1 MVPTTT
7 TIPPRPRKKITM
19 CEKSFSNQIANQRLI
34 AKSFLQNKQ
43 IGRANKKN
51 LGEDIA
57 CIRNII
63 ALLIVWI
70 NPIRLDSKLGKWKS
84 NALYEWITFMW
95 EKMIPRDP
103 ASYICLPGI
112 FKKLD
117 QLRVKENSAINL
129 VLKYMEDG
137 HLDDEMKSQF
147 LQIDI
152 LECLQHNLL

>member
-1 MVPTTT
+1 M
-7 TIPPRPRKKITM
+7 
-19 CEKSFSNQIANQRLI
+19 
-34 AKSFLQNKQ
+34 
-43 IGRANKKN
+43 GRANKKN

-70 NPIRLDSKLGKWKS
+70 NPIRLDSKLGKWKN
-84 NALYEWITFMW
+84 NALGNVYVGE
-95 EKMIPRDP
+95 MIPRDP

-117 QLRVKENSAINL
+117 QLRVKENFAINL

-137 HLDDEMKSQF
+137 HLDNEMKSKF
-147 LQIDI
+147 LQIHI
-152 LECLQHNLL
+152 LKCLQHNLL